1 MRLSK
6 KGDYALRAVIQLAL
20 STDSPK
26 PISYISDVSSIPKNF
41 AGKILKELTNHGI
54 LQSFAG
60 KHGGFKLA
68 RSAESISFR
77 EVIEAVEGPIILNH
91 CLDESSECDRVAIC
105 NMYDTWVN
113 AQMKIIQVLESV
125 KISDIIDSNAADW
138 DRGNIITVEN
148 EQLK

>member
-26 PISYISDVSSIPKNF
+26 PISYISDVSSIPRNF

-54 LQSFAG
+54 LQSFTG

-68 RSAESISFR
+68 KPPEFISFR

-91 CLDESSECDRVAIC
+91 CLDESSECNHVTVC
-105 NMYDTWVN
+105 KMYNTWIN
-113 AQMKIIQVLESV
+113 AQQKIIQVLDSV
-125 KISDIIDSNAADW
+125 KISDIIDSDTPIRDNPDMMK
-138 DRGNIITVEN
+138 IEN